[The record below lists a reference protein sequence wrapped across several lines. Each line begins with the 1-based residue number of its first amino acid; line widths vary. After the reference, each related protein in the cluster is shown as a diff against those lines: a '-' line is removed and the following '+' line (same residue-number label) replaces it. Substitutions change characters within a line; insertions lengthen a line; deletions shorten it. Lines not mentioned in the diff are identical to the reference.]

1 MAEGSP
7 GGCSLLFYIPLTS
20 TPPHPKFYYLCG
32 MFATPEDTRKEYIE
46 KYEEPQHHVNALL
59 GASIIT
65 LDIRPRL
72 LFPLDRAG
80 VKKVGD
86 LLKHYRSG
94 FAGVYSFGAGA
105 AKEIENI
112 IITAGLDKLR

>member
-1 MAEGSP
+1 
-7 GGCSLLFYIPLTS
+7 
-20 TPPHPKFYYLCG
+20 
-32 MFATPEDTRKEYIE
+32 MFATPEDLGKEYIE

-65 LDIRPRL
+65 LDIRARI

-94 FAGVYSFGAGA
+94 FAGVYNFGPGA

-112 IITAGLDKLR
+112 IVTAGLDTLR